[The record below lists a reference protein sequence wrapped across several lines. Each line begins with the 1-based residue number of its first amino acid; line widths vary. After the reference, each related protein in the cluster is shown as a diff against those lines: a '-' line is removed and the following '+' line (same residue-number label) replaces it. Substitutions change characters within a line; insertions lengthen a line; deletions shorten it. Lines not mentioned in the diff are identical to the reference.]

1 MVCTAQVGELGRERD
16 WNTYMYMCTIYI
28 FSHAHYMYTVHCT
41 AQVRELGRERERE
54 TGMPPWAGPGTWRE
68 TRAGFLVHLDSEL

>member
-41 AQVRELGRERERE
+41 AQVRELGRERERLE
-54 TGMPPWAGPGTWRE
+54 CRLGQDRGLGGKLE
-68 TRAGFLVHLDSEL
+68 LGF

>member
-28 FSHAHYMYTVHCT
+28 FSHAHYMYTVHST
-41 AQVRELGRERERE
+41 AQVRELGRERERDWNAALGR
-54 TGMPPWAGPGTWRE
+54 TGDLAGN
-68 TRAGFLVHLDSEL
+68 

>member
-41 AQVRELGRERERE
+41 LYSPSQGIRKRERERLE
-54 TGMPPWAGPGTWRE
+54 CRLGQDQGLGGKLE
-68 TRAGFLVHLDSEL
+68 LGF

>member
-54 TGMPPWAGPGTWRE
+54 RLEYIHVYVYNLHT
-68 TRAGFLVHLDSEL
+68 